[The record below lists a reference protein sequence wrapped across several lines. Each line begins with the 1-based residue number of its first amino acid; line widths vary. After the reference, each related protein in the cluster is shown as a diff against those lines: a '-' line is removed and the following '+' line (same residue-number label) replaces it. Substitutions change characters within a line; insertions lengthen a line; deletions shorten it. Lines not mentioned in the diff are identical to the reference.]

1 MGAPRA
7 CQHLQRYPGA
17 RVLHQRLQKT
27 VVLRAMTKRKTMT
40 IYLPKRTLQAIKD
53 AGESNIT
60 SFVRRA
66 LHEYLVQQ
74 LQLPP
79 LELVAERMQ
88 SDEEK
93 KIQAV
98 YIDDHVLNA
107 YDYLST
113 NLTGNNRSMLMRAAI
128 NAALERDK
136 LLKRVVV
143 DAIEAMPEKL
153 QYSDDPSLTK
163 NNNNDMRVF
172 QEMTDRRR
180 ERIEQQIEA
189 MLDDD

>member
-1 MGAPRA
+1 MS
-7 CQHLQRYPGA
+7 
-17 RVLHQRLQKT
+17 
-27 VVLRAMTKRKTMT
+27 KRKTMT
-40 IYLPKRTLQAIKD
+40 IYLPKRTLQAIRD

-88 SDEEK
+88 PDEEK
-93 KIQAV
+93 KIQTV
-98 YIDDHVLNA
+98 SIDDHVLDA

-128 NAALERDK
+128 NAALERDN
-136 LLKRVVV
+136 LLKRVVA

-153 QYSDDPSLTK
+153 QYSDDPSPPLTK
-163 NNNNDMRVF
+163 NNNNDMRAF
-172 QEMTDRRR
+172 REMTDRRR